1 MRGKDIFFSPFCFRY
16 LNLFSYICVIIG
28 RDRYNMKQ
36 AEDRVRK
43 MEEII
48 NLKQDWLFRFAY
60 LRVGRREDAEDI
72 VQDVLLKLFQSKE
85 NLASIDKTE
94 QYLICAVRNACID
107 YLRRQPP
114 VVMTGLENAA
124 QMVEDSDVDKEMHE
138 EYESINRLLHMI
150 PPEQAEIVRLHCTD
164 GLTFRQIAE
173 VLELPEPTVKSRYR
187 YAIDKIRKAYED
199 NE

>member
-1 MRGKDIFFSPFCFRY
+1 MRGRWEKAAGS
-16 LNLFSYICVIIG
+16 LNLFSYICVIID

-60 LRVGRREDAEDI
+60 LRVGCREDAEDI

-85 NLASIDKTE
+85 NLVSIDKTE
-94 QYLICAVRNACID
+94 HYLICAVRNACID
-107 YLRRQPP
+107 YLRRRPP
-114 VVMTGLENAA
+114 VAMTTLEEATK
-124 QMVEDSDVDKEMHE
+124 MVEEGDVDKEIHD
-138 EYESINRLLHMI
+138 EYECINRLLQMI